1 MFLILLPIDFSAVIV
16 CSSEYMINDAH
27 MLRVFDSFNALD
39 SALQKAKVIVQTQE
53 MSHPDL
59 MLRIEKYEEILS
71 KQREVAQSLKQH
83 MKSKNWVAVHK
94 EMKIMSGLSMMM
106 REDALD
112 LVYEIQG
119 AKIVHISNQIM

>member
-1 MFLILLPIDFSAVIV
+1 
-16 CSSEYMINDAH
+16 MINDAH
-27 MLRVFDSFNALD
+27 ILRVFDSFNALD
-39 SALQKAKVIVQTQE
+39 SALQKAKIIVQTQE
-53 MSHPDL
+53 MSQPDL
-59 MLRIEKYEEILS
+59 MLRIEKYEEILR
-71 KQREVAQSLKQH
+71 KQREVAKSLRQH
-83 MKSKNWVAVHK
+83 IGSKDWVTVRK